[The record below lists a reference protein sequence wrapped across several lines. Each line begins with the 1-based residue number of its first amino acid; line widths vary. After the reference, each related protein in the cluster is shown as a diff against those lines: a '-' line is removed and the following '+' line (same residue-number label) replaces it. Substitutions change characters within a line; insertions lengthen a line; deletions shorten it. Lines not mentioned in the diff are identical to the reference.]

1 MGEAGSGNSE
11 PHRALQG
18 CSPRCL
24 SPPHSLGCF
33 LGGSQGRWRATQV
46 TRAPRE
52 LPGWGMSPMRPGL
65 QELLEATCGVIK
77 GLCAW
82 GGGKGGN
89 PMTLGS
95 LLFPG
100 LLDRL
105 GVQSPQEAILGGS
118 PSPPASS
125 RRSPEAD
132 PSPGPQATPKGHQL
146 GVTVPRRSREGP
158 PMRFKLYPHPMLW
171 GPVPVTIVLCMARRV
186 LLSA

>member
-1 MGEAGSGNSE
+1 M
-11 PHRALQG
+11 PV
-18 CSPRCL
+18 PT
-24 SPPHSLGCF
+24 PF
-33 LGGSQGRWRATQV
+33 LGLLLGWF
-46 TRAPRE
+46 PRE
-52 LPGWGMSPMRPGL
+52 VEGHTGNTGPQRAAWLGDEPNETWAPGTTGSNLWGYQGPVCMG
-65 QELLEATCGVIK
+65 
-77 GLCAW
+77 